1 MHTNKILLQKIS
13 DFSFDKDVIEKI
25 KEEDKATGEIL
36 FLYQLYNDNKLML
49 TSLRIY
55 KDYLSRLVPIL
66 EIVPKIDFGDEE
78 LLTFM
83 QDLSNIFGK
92 PTINGEILSEKEK
105 YVFILLL
112 LILIPLDKLHL
123 KSEENRIKI
132 YMEIS
137 SWNISVKTS
146 LDKLLPYQVTNIF
159 KIAQSFTLNLE
170 CLLINE
176 DIGAKEVLEKRVRFI
191 EANIHKFFENEVDFV
206 ILSRI

>member
-92 PTINGEILSEKEK
+92 PIINGEILSEKEK

-191 EANIHKFFENEVDFV
+191 EANIHKFFEEEVDFA
-206 ILSRI
+206 IPSKL